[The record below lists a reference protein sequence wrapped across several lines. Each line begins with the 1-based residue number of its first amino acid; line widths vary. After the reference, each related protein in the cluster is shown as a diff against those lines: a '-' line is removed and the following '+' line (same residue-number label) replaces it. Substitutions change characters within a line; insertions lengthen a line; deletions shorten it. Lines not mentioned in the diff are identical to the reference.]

1 MTACAERQGGC
12 VCVCVNNVY
21 VCVYG
26 DRRFKREGTCTNKD
40 ACGDRCVCVEMEGDV
55 LTRRCVCVCVLTRCV
70 CVV

>member
-1 MTACAERQGGC
+1 MGGG

-40 ACGDRCVCVEMEGDV
+40 ACGDRCVCVEMEGDM
-55 LTRRCVCVCVLTRCV
+55 C
-70 CVV
+70 